1 MQGEGLKRGSSV
13 FSVHYGSHSDTK
25 NGLLVFP
32 LSARG
37 WWVDQL
43 AIRHVNAELWKS
55 SEVAVV
61 SHIVTS
67 THHITSTFI
76 NTPN

>member
-1 MQGEGLKRGSSV
+1 MQGEGLQRGSSV
-13 FSVHYGSHSDTK
+13 LSVQHSDTK

-43 AIRHVNAELWKS
+43 VIRHVN
-55 SEVAVV
+55 SE
-61 SHIVTS
+61 SWE
-67 THHITSTFI
+67 
-76 NTPN
+76 